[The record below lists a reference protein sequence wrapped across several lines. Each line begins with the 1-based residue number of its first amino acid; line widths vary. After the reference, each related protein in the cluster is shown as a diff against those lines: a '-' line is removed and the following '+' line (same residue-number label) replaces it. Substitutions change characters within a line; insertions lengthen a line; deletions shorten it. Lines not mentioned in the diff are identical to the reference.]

1 MILYGPLL
9 WHIAMAAFLVLI
21 RALSSRLGKAM
32 RDDIGD
38 VRFFTW
44 AATLVGAAGFLHAS
58 APFWALASWLGA
70 ACGLLGFALAAWAG
84 WKTWGW
90 IPSELARGRKG
101 G

>member
-9 WHIAMAAFLVLI
+9 WHLAMAAFLVLI

-44 AATLVGAAGFLHAS
+44 AAALVATAGLLHAATPFWPAAPWVGALCGLVGFG
-58 APFWALASWLGA
+58 
-70 ACGLLGFALAAWAG
+70 LAAWAG

-101 G
+101 A